1 MRLEIATNFHDQW
14 VRYQPWITLCTGAT
28 IGSPGSTPSP
38 VRIGMSVAPNASNA
52 SCDSQTSKECRA
64 QSADYLVASRCVEL
78 LQAELDC
85 IRWPGVSADFG
96 PGGVS

>member
-38 VRIGMSVAPNASNA
+38 VRIGMSVAPNASNGLLRFP
-52 SCDSQTSKECRA
+52 DVE
-64 QSADYLVASRCVEL
+64 DLDVAIC
-78 LQAELDC
+78 LQGD
-85 IRWPGVSADFG
+85 V
-96 PGGVS
+96 V